1 MMKNTLMVFLILSTM
16 TVTFA
21 QDTPE
26 KTKMIGTDL
35 LGLLGG
41 GIIGGFGVFKN
52 DGKNELSFFSFYFS
66 PENENITALGGGATY
81 RIYRKGEGM
90 RLFYGASVSVFSVS
104 WDHEGQSNPV
114 NTVSLWPGIDV
125 GYRWIWGGAVTI
137 APYLGLNYG
146 LGSFEADDGTSYEF
160 EDGSKLEGGIGPN
173 FGIDL
178 GYLF

>member
-1 MMKNTLMVFLILSTM
+1 MKKTLVVLLILSTM

-41 GIIGGFGVFKN
+41 GIIGGIGVFKN
-52 DGKNELSFFSFYFS
+52 DGRNELSFFSFYFS
-66 PENENITALGGGATY
+66 PENENITAFGGGATY
-81 RIYRKGEGM
+81 RIYRKGEERG
-90 RLFYGASVSVFSVS
+90 LFYGESAVVFSMS
-104 WDHEGQSNPV
+104 QDHEGQFNPI
-114 NTVSLWPGIDV
+114 NTVALWPEIEV
-125 GYRWIWGGAVTI
+125 GYRWIWVGAVTV

>member
-1 MMKNTLMVFLILSTM
+1 MMKKTLVVLLILSTM

-81 RIYRKGEGM
+81 RIYKKGKGRAYFTEQ
-90 RLFYGASVSVFSVS
+90 ASASF
-104 WDHEGQSNPV
+104 
-114 NTVSLWPGIDV
+114 PGV
-125 GYRWIWGGAVTI
+125 GIMKDNLI
-137 APYLGLNYG
+137 P
-146 LGSFEADDGTSYEF
+146 
-160 EDGSKLEGGIGPN
+160 
-173 FGIDL
+173 
-178 GYLF
+178 